1 MNAVAFDTLKTARAL
16 EGSGIPRAHAEAIA
30 EQLAEGRTVDL
41 SHLSTREELNAV
53 RDDLKAD
60 IAKCATKDELKA
72 EVAKLATKDELK
84 YEIALVRAD
93 MRDLENRMMI
103 KLGAM
108 LVVMTGILLTAVR
121 YFGAA
126 H

>member
-41 SHLSTREELNAV
+41 SHLATR
-53 RDDLKAD
+53 
-60 IAKCATKDELKA
+60 DELQT
-72 EVAKLATKDELK
+72 EIAKLATKEELK

-93 MRDLENRMMI
+93 MRDLENRMTI
-103 KLGAM
+103 KLGGM
-108 LVVMTGILLTAVR
+108 LVVITGILLAAIR
-121 YFGAA
+121 YLPAA